1 VKVNVQFK
9 ATTTMEYAEEERQNQ
24 EVYPLQVFNENILI
38 ISSCIVLGH
47 KSYLGIHD
55 M

>member
-9 ATTTMEYAEEERQNQ
+9 VTTTMEYAEAERQNQ

-47 KSYLGIHD
+47 ELFGYT
-55 M
+55 